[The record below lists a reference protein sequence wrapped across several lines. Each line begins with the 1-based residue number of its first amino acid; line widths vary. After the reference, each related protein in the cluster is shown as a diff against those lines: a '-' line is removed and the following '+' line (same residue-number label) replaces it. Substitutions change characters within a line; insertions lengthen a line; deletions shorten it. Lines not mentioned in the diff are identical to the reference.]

1 MTSKRVRRGHRENMR
16 WRRVGAVEVV
26 ERSWRDPLT
35 PTLHDISNDEIAEA
49 QGQPLDVN
57 LDQDCILTKHW
68 I

>member
-1 MTSKRVRRGHRENMR
+1 MR